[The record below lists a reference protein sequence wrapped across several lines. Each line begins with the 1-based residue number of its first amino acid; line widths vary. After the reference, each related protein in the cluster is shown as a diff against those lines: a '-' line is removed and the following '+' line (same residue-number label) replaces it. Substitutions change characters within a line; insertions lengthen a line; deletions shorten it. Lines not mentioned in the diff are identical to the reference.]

1 MENVKGVVSL
11 KVVSLI
17 NVMRMDA
24 LIAKLGTIL
33 IKVTVNHVL
42 VRSLDV
48 LSVAHLICAL
58 NVLVIS

>member
-17 NVMRMDA
+17 NVMKMDA

-33 IKVTVNHVL
+33 IKVIANHVL

-48 LSVAHLICAL
+48 LSAAHLICAL